1 MERAHVL
8 IRLRGDASSSGAVGI
23 CRMSATTV
31 RLEHSEMSPGVASI
45 TFEQV
50 FDVND
55 SNSRV
60 FQTSLTGAIDD
71 VVGGRAVTLIATGAT
86 SAGKSFACH
95 GDQHKPS
102 NGKAEPGLITLA
114 IRRVFSGLVN
124 SIKDGEKC
132 NVLLS
137 CWGAQSGNN
146 EALMDLLA
154 DGTSVDMKD
163 MEKVMVDR
171 SVVVKT
177 PAEAVHLYSKALGRL
192 KDTQK
197 QDFVFA
203 LHVETLLANG
213 EARRGR
219 LIVIDI
225 DGGSI
230 IEPRGE
236 QMYQT
241 QKKNRGEYFLDP
253 QFSVNETL
261 SAGFGAF
268 VGNTSST
275 YLLVAIQTPA
285 QFQQQAIQS
294 LLYACKA
301 KEIKSSS
308 AINYLSEYVER
319 NSSNQL
325 LETGKRLSKDAENQ
339 APGCREDV
347 EVPKAPQIYSAEQRA
362 NLFSSGALPPVSPPL
377 STTSSGSTCEPPF
390 IAPRAREPVDSPSLS
405 PSTSCE
411 SEESLKQSAVSKRLR
426 KAYDIAKAA
435 TSSPLKRS
443 TVFAAG
449 SNQSDEST
457 AHAAIDELLKHL
469 PHDTLRGLSLQA
481 KLEQIRATQ
490 AELERAL
497 AHEVSIKDKCVDRIS
512 RLSQA
517 MSCQVVEHEQQLHEA
532 LTAKHTAGSQLQ
544 DLTIKFDDVGH
555 EVTRLQEEVRLLKT
569 GSAAA
574 QTPENERS
582 MLHTLSARL
591 EEAMIQAKDVI
602 TFKDGVIQSLEERL
616 QLASKRGADTIA
628 LLEQERGQ
636 FEREKADLLTQLHQ
650 SQGSNTS
657 KKDEEVLK
665 LQSENMTL
673 EQQKAELTVK
683 VAQLTLEL
691 ETARS
696 QWAQD
701 VRDREDRAEKRCAKQ
716 VAQAEQQLEQATTA
730 MQQQMAQFRDEL
742 DMKLARQRVAAQ
754 VACKAGEV
762 KCEQL
767 ERELQRMKQKLA
779 KQKMKMEKK
788 ARVLVAN
795 AHKEHEEP
803 VALLK
808 RGLEDLSERLIV
820 VVEREQEAIRRA
832 EKSEEAVERF
842 KADIQKL
849 KTTVCE
855 LERERTALGNLYK
868 ELDADKDA
876 VKADFELRSREME
889 EALAQQIMAA
899 EARVNKERDDEVQK
913 LIKQHDTEM
922 NRLQTEAREREQSM
936 VKEQLGRQQSSSES
950 SEGGSLTSNNSHQ
963 KRIEELDALIDS
975 KERRYRHLEKR
986 KKAGRSSSSSP
997 PTKKTTSS
1005 LKKEL
1010 AHKEEKIAELSIR
1023 QKQLLVAL
1031 ATANEQETRAKQ
1043 QVQETKSQRQSEVA
1057 QYEDLLQQLN
1067 CLKRENWNLSLA
1079 LQVTEASRHQQ

>member
-443 TVFAAG
+443 IVFAAG

-532 LTAKHTAGSQLQ
+532 LTAKHTAESQLQ

-555 EVTRLQEEVRLLKT
+555 EVTRLQ
-569 GSAAA
+569 
-574 QTPENERS
+574 
-582 MLHTLSARL
+582 

-650 SQGSNTS
+650 SQGSNT
-657 KKDEEVLK
+657 
-665 LQSENMTL
+665 T
-673 EQQKAELTVK
+673 
-683 VAQLTLEL
+683 QLTLEL